1 MLLVQVIVIVTL
13 PGFVKDQYANIPE
26 KIHEHVP
33 MTWHSN
39 SFKQII

>member
-1 MLLVQVIVIVTL
+1 VIVIVTL

-33 MTWHSN
+33 MTKCN
-39 SFKQII
+39 V